1 MFSSCSITEILTD
14 SWRISILVVELQ
26 QPSDVRQY
34 YSIWQKKRC
43 RGSVLPSGNWDWW
56 CSFESRSRLKP
67 GDKCNELIPAPGS
80 VERDTAQSYITI
92 VWIWGTQNWLFK
104 YTSASN
110 INLTLR
116 VILGTLNSSVLENT
130 TPASVTLTNKPNK
143 PVSPHRQNQFLCSFK
158 TTFQTN
164 QCGYKLLYKIINP
177 LTAWLNQ
184 HCTRMD

>member
-56 CSFESRSRLKP
+56 CSFESWSRLKP

-143 PVSPHRQNQFLCSFK
+143 PLLVHTGRTSFFVLLKQHSRQTSVA
-158 TTFQTN
+158 TN
-164 QCGYKLLYKIINP
+164 CFTKS
-177 LTAWLNQ
+177 
-184 HCTRMD
+184 